1 MMTEYKAWWHPVVF
15 GPDALPPYLYNV
27 SATVSS
33 WQQLHVD
40 GDLSDRNEGTTF
52 MSLATCSCAGSVLV

>member
-1 MMTEYKAWWHPVVF
+1 MNDDKYKAWWHPVVF

-27 SATVSS
+27 NATVSG

-40 GDLSDRNEGTTF
+40 GDLRRETRNNIHG
-52 MSLATCSCAGSVLV
+52 LGTCSCAGSMLV